1 MITPSWVRLDIEG
14 NPANPTPSA
23 ADQDACDAIAEN
35 HPWSL
40 RDAIRRGADV
50 NKLMGIDVASWL
62 VGLPV
67 GLPYL
72 SLAAHRGQSE
82 LIRELLAAG
91 AEVDKLGH
99 LPWKGGQST
108 ARLVHVCTP
117 LQVAVLNGSVT
128 CVRLLLEA
136 GADANHSRVYGWFP
150 LHEACSKGHSD
161 IARLLIKHGAEI
173 DPKTRREETSPLD
186 RRIAA
191 DGAPLSLALDGGF
204 RGTVLLM
211 LRAGAALKVLK
222 HDEVR
227 EHNQTLNDYLIDILN
242 EGGWDARVQN
252 HQNGLLSVVSRC
264 VALPE
269 EVKLTIASFWGSLP
283 H

>member
-1 MITPSWVRLDIEG
+1 M
-14 NPANPTPSA
+14 
-23 ADQDACDAIAEN
+23 
-35 HPWSL
+35 
-40 RDAIRRGADV
+40 
-50 NKLMGIDVASWL
+50 
-62 VGLPV
+62 
-67 GLPYL
+67 
-72 SLAAHRGQSE
+72 
-82 LIRELLAAG
+82 
-91 AEVDKLGH
+91 
-99 LPWKGGQST
+99 
-108 ARLVHVCTP
+108 
-117 LQVAVLNGSVT
+117 
-128 CVRLLLEA
+128 
-136 GADANHSRVYGWFP
+136 
-150 LHEACSKGHSD
+150 
-161 IARLLIKHGAEI
+161 
-173 DPKTRREETSPLD
+173 D